1 MKLFSKLIALIILGL
16 VLNCSSKENKDVDK
30 IPTADEVLKITEKVA
45 NWQIETFED
54 MGKYRALP
62 PVEDQKPWHN
72 RDKHHELD
80 WTNAA
85 LYAGMFQLSEVSHYS
100 KYINWLIEIG
110 DRNKWKLH
118 ERFYHADDHA
128 VGQLY
133 TSLKQNIRLR
143 YISKLAPMQNRFDS
157 IMKSD
162 KADNYHW
169 DWCDALFM
177 APPAWARLSKVTKDS
192 TYLEYMHTQY
202 LKTYNELWD
211 KEKQLFFRDK
221 SFLSQTEKNGEKLFW
236 SRGNGWVFGGLALM
250 IPDLPKE
257 WEHRSFYETLFKQM
271 AVIIKDTQRP
281 DGTWSAGL
289 LGDVKE
295 YPNIE
300 TSGTS
305 FFTFGIAWGINNGLL
320 DKATYEPILYKA
332 WGALENAVAKE
343 GMLSYVQGIGAAPGA
358 SYKDYTEVYGVGAF
372 LAAGSELYKYISEFY
387 PIDKSTAYTT
397 FMEDG
402 GWCWYQDP
410 RTVIANGKLIIG
422 GLSGQSGDVRL
433 GVFDLQSEAI
443 DTALVF
449 HKDFQ
454 KDDHN
459 VPALYRREDSSILA
473 MWAKHASEKKHY
485 YKISQ
490 SQDYSSWSDTK
501 TFEHDYDHRT
511 GVTYMNLYH
520 MKNEGKLYN
529 FFRDGLN
536 FNPTFITSDDNG
548 ETWGDRT
555 HFISNDVEGFQRPY
569 ARYLQVD
576 DNTVGV
582 SYTDAHPR
590 AFGNNLY
597 YVEFSNNTFYNVD
610 GSAIKSLNKGPL
622 RSSQAEKIYSGSN
635 TKQKPIVNESVPNSA
650 WTCAMAKD
658 NNNNPH
664 IGYTLYLDDS
674 DHRYR
679 VASWDGEKWNDRE
692 IAYAGKYLYKVESS
706 YTGLFAFDPE
716 DPSNV
721 YISTDVDPSTGEDLG
736 GKHEIY
742 SAKIGVNDDIS
753 TIRWKAITKNSPH
766 RNIRPIVVANEGYK
780 VLLWLY
786 GPWYDYLNYDSNV
799 IGIILEKP

>member
-1 MKLFSKLIALIILGL
+1 MRLFHIFFAFLGL
-16 VLNCSSKENKDVDK
+16 SIFINCTSEEPPKV
-30 IPTADEVLKITEKVA
+30 PTADEVLKLTEKVA

-62 PVEDQKPWHN
+62 PVEKRKPWHN
-72 RDKHHELD
+72 RNKHHELD

-100 KYINWLIEIG
+100 KYINWLITLG
-110 DRNKWKLH
+110 DRNKWQLH
-118 ERFYHADDHA
+118 KRMYHADDHA
-128 VGQLY
+128 VGQLFL
-133 TSLKQNIRLR
+133 SLKQNVRLR
-143 YISKLAPMQNRFDS
+143 HIAKIKPTQDRFDS
-157 IMKSD
+157 IMKSE
-162 KADNYHW
+162 KANDYHW
-169 DWCDALFM
+169 HWCDALFM
-177 APPAWARLSKVTKDS
+177 APPVWARLAKVAKDS
-192 TYLEYMHTQY
+192 TYLEYMHKHY
-202 LKTYNELWD
+202 KKTYNELWD

-221 SFLSQTEKNGEKLFW
+221 SFLNKTEKNGEKLFW
-236 SRGNGWVFGGLALM
+236 ARGNGWVFGGLALM
-250 IPDLPKE
+250 IPDLPKD
-257 WEHRSFYETLFKQM
+257 WEHINFYETLFKQM
-271 AVIIKDTQRP
+271 AETVKNTQRP

-289 LGDVKE
+289 LGNVKD

-320 DKATYEPILYKA
+320 DKATFEPVLLKA
-332 WGALENAVAKE
+332 WHALKDSVNED
-343 GMLSYVQGIGAAPGA
+343 GMLGYVQGIGAAPGA
-358 SYKDYTEVYGVGAF
+358 SYKDFTEVYGIGAF
-372 LAAGSELYKYISEFY
+372 LAAGSELYKYITKFY

-410 RTVIANGKLIIG
+410 RAVIANGKLLIA

-433 GVFDLQSEAI
+433 GVFDLKSEAI

-459 VPALYRREDSSILA
+459 VPALYKREDKSVIA

-490 SQDYSSWSDTK
+490 SPDYTNWSGTK
-501 TFEHDYDHRT
+501 TFAHEYDSNK
-511 GVTYMNLYH
+511 GITYMNLYH
-520 MKNEGKLYN
+520 IKHEGKLYN

-536 FNPTFITSDDNG
+536 FNPTFITSEDNG
-548 ETWGDRT
+548 ETWGNRT

-576 DNTVGV
+576 DNTIGV

-597 YVEFSNNTFYNVD
+597 YVEFSDNTFYNVNGRKIKGLSD
-610 GSAIKSLNKGPL
+610 GAL
-622 RSSQAEKIYSGSN
+622 RSSQAEKIFSGSN
-635 TKQKPIVNESVPNSA
+635 TKKKSIINESVPNSA

-658 NNNNPH
+658 EANNPH
-664 IGYTLYLDDS
+664 IGYTLYINNE

-679 VASWDGEKWNDRE
+679 IASWDGEQWNDRE
-692 IAYAGKYLYKVESS
+692 IAYAGKYLYHVESS
-706 YTGLFAFDPE
+706 YTGLMAFDPE
-716 DPSNV
+716 DPTNV
-721 YISTDVDPSTGEDLG
+721 FISTDVNPSTGEDLG
-736 GKHEIY
+736 GGHEIY
-742 SAKIGVNDDIS
+742 SAKIGANDDIS
-753 TIRWKAITKNSPH
+753 TIKWKAITKNSPH
-766 RNIRPIVVANEGYK
+766 RNIRPIVVSGEGYK

-786 GPWYDYLNYDSNV
+786 GPWYGYENYDSNIV
-799 IGIILEKP
+799 GIILEKPE